1 MKNKWLV
8 MFLVAGMSLWGASAR
23 ANIDLKTWKNYA
35 NLAEQGAI
43 CASFSTLMEAQSVLN
58 PDMGRLWQ
66 ERRKFSGAVIH
77 KAVML
82 EFNKKIAAEDIE
94 AFIVGYRDWVLAAL
108 MSSDGQPSERPQNSL
123 ALGQEKIANLI
134 KTQCA
139 MLFKQ
144 GDEQIRQKFPEL
156 AYLIAPKA
164 SPVQLGTN
172 PARQTAPKEQASQ
185 IVANAP
191 KPAPVTKKA
200 DAPQPSRRPQSNT
213 QDDTEPDLSE
223 NKTITLALG
232 GGISFSA
239 NMPRVSAKPAKNAP
253 APVAPPKRPTN
264 PKITETIAPIK
275 SSPAKSSPAK
285 SSPANSSPALST
297 PAKPAREK
305 PTPAPAAKPATQ
317 LSMAETKPKAV
328 PPQKPVPRAP
338 ELSLAQ
344 QQATPLILPV
354 SLALPVLPEGENQRA
369 EIYVSFGDY
378 LDIAAA
384 EKQKNRLEKRFARL
398 FAAYQLRI
406 TAHDLPD
413 QDIQPNKPATAPAY
427 RLQTDSLAKAT
438 LAQEICTLLWPH
450 NISCIVKVRYSS

>member
-1 MKNKWLV
+1 MKNKWLMMV
-8 MFLVAGMSLWGASAR
+8 LVAGMSLCGASAQ

-43 CASFSTLMEAQSVLN
+43 CASFSTLMEAQSLLN

-66 ERRKFSGAVIH
+66 ERRKFSGAVIQ
-77 KAVML
+77 KAVVL
-82 EFNKKIAAEDIE
+82 EFNKEIAAEDIE
-94 AFIVGYRDWVLAAL
+94 AFIAGYRDWVLAAL

-144 GDEQIRQKFPEL
+144 GDEQIRRKFPEL
-156 AYLIAPKA
+156 AYLIAPQA
-164 SPVQLGTN
+164 NPVQPGTN
-172 PARQTAPKEQASQ
+172 PARQTAPTEQTGQ
-185 IVANAP
+185 IAANAP
-191 KPAPVTKKA
+191 KPAPATKKA
-200 DAPQPSRRPQSNT
+200 DAPQPSPEPPSDT
-213 QDDTEPDLSE
+213 QDDTQPDASE

-239 NMPRVSAKPAKNAP
+239 NMPRASAKPAKNNAP
-253 APVAPPKRPTN
+253 APVAPPKRPAS

-275 SSPAKSSPAK
+275 SSPAQSSPAQSFK
-285 SSPANSSPALST
+285 AR
-297 PAKPAREK
+297 PAREK
-305 PTPAPAAKPATQ
+305 PAPAPAAKPASQ
-317 LSMAETKPKAV
+317 PSMAEMKPKAA
-328 PPQKPVPRAP
+328 PPQKPLPRAP

-354 SLALPVLPEGENQRA
+354 SLALPVLPEGQNQRA

-378 LDIAAA
+378 LDIAVA
-384 EKQKNRLEKRFARL
+384 EKQKTRLEKRFAML
-398 FAAYQLRI
+398 FAVYQLRI

-413 QDIQPNKPATAPAY
+413 QDIQPDKPATAPAY
-427 RLQTDSLAKAT
+427 RLQTDSLATAA

-450 NISCIVKVRYSS
+450 NISCIVKARYSS

>member
-1 MKNKWLV
+1 MKNRWLT
-8 MFLVAGMSLWGASAR
+8 MFLVAGMSLCGVSAR

-35 NLAEQGAI
+35 NMAEQGAI
-43 CASFSTLMEAQSVLN
+43 CASFSTLMEAQSLLN

-94 AFIVGYRDWVLAAL
+94 AFIAGYRDWVLAAL

-156 AYLIAPKA
+156 AYLIAPQA
-164 SPVQLGTN
+164 NPVQPGTN
-172 PARQTAPKEQASQ
+172 PARQTAPTEQAGQ
-185 IVANAP
+185 IAANAP
-191 KPAPVTKKA
+191 KPAPMTKKA
-200 DAPQPSRRPQSNT
+200 DAPQPSPEPQSDT
-213 QDDTEPDLSE
+213 QDSTQPDASE

-239 NMPRVSAKPAKNAP
+239 NMPRASAKLAKNNTP
-253 APVAPPKRPTN
+253 TPVAPPKRPAS

-275 SSPAKSSPAK
+275 SSPAKSS
-285 SSPANSSPALST
+285 S
-297 PAKPAREK
+297 AKPA
-305 PTPAPAAKPATQ
+305 PAPAAKPASQT
-317 LSMAETKPKAV
+317 SMAEMKPKVA
-328 PPQKPVPRAP
+328 PPQKPLPRAP

-369 EIYVSFGDY
+369 KIYVSFGDY
-378 LDIAAA
+378 LDIATA
-384 EKQKNRLEKRFARL
+384 EKQKTRLEKRFDRL

-413 QDIQPNKPATAPAY
+413 QDIQPDKPATAPAY
-427 RLQTDSLAKAT
+427 RLQTDSLATAA

-450 NISCIVKVRYSS
+450 NISCIVKARYSS

>member
-1 MKNKWLV
+1 MKNRWLT
-8 MFLVAGMSLWGASAR
+8 MFLVAGISLCGVSAR

-43 CASFSTLMEAQSVLN
+43 CASFSTLMEAQSLLN

-94 AFIVGYRDWVLAAL
+94 AFIAGYRDWVLAAL

-156 AYLIAPKA
+156 AYLIAPQA
-164 SPVQLGTN
+164 NPVQPGTN
-172 PARQTAPKEQASQ
+172 PARQTAPTEQTGQ
-185 IVANAP
+185 IAANAP
-191 KPAPVTKKA
+191 KPAPMTKKA
-200 DAPQPSRRPQSNT
+200 DAPQPSPEPQSDT
-213 QDDTEPDLSE
+213 QDSTQPDALD

-239 NMPRVSAKPAKNAP
+239 NMPRASVKPAKNNAP
-253 APVAPPKRPTN
+253 APVAPPKRPAS

-275 SSPAKSSPAK
+275 SSSAKSS
-285 SSPANSSPALST
+285 S
-297 PAKPAREK
+297 AKPA
-305 PTPAPAAKPATQ
+305 PAPAPAAKPASQ
-317 LSMAETKPKAV
+317 PSMAEMKPKV
-328 PPQKPVPRAP
+328 AP
-338 ELSLAQ
+338 TTKAI
-344 QQATPLILPV
+344 ATRP
-354 SLALPVLPEGENQRA
+354 
-369 EIYVSFGDY
+369 
-378 LDIAAA
+378 
-384 EKQKNRLEKRFARL
+384 
-398 FAAYQLRI
+398 
-406 TAHDLPD
+406 
-413 QDIQPNKPATAPAY
+413 
-427 RLQTDSLAKAT
+427 
-438 LAQEICTLLWPH
+438 
-450 NISCIVKVRYSS
+450 